1 MLRILLEALKQAEQL
16 RAMEERDVVSQLL
29 SRAFDWSLSTPS
41 RDGAPNYATNLA
53 LTAVAGVAVA
63 AVVGVLIYY
72 QTSDGSLPFGLFSFS
87 TRRHHSPLK
96 ASAWTECFGD
106 EGKLVDGGETVICR
120 VRGGGVEP
128 SIRAQVW
135 PFLLGV
141 YGLDSTAAEREA
153 VMRSK
158 EQEYE
163 DLRSQCALA
172 AKTLSEGLEEIQQSG
187 DVFEEEELSPDG
199 VGVACQEFEERQGNA
214 GKEEEQI
221 TDDTDDLDFGSSG
234 VASHSD
240 GHEKGNRQDS
250 PTISSDDRNCST
262 GWEGGH
268 KADAKKLQEA
278 EDCQTGQ
285 LSTCFDVSCESSGEE
300 FEERQAGALKEGQS
314 TDAADDNIG
323 CDSTR
328 VAANYSDDNEEHKRQ
343 DSPASLSGDLNCS
356 IGSQGGDKSDA
367 TELQEAEDFHSGQF
381 SAPVDIASGV
391 GSQGFEE
398 RQAGAVREEEQ
409 SNYVADDIGCDSTG
423 ATSHIDGHAE
433 DKRQDL
439 PASSSGHL
447 HCSIGSQG
455 GDQPDATEL
464 QEAMGLHIGQL
475 STSVGELSGVA
486 RQGFE
491 GRQAEVVREE
501 QSTHGAD
508 DIGCDSSEVT
518 SQEREES
525 PADAVREE
533 QSTHD
538 ADIVCDS
545 TRVATHSDG
554 DEEDKGE
561 GPPTSLSSD
570 LNSSTGREGGDKPL
584 ARKLKQ
590 AEDFQTWQRI
600 IKLDAVRMNAEWIPY
615 AETQASVTFEEAAR
629 LSEAAGL
636 KDDEHLEPSR
646 RHHAAR
652 LVLILEAY
660 TLYDPITGYCQ
671 GMSDLLS
678 PFVAL
683 IDEDY
688 EAFWCFVKFME
699 VARHNFRLDE
709 VGIRRQLNLV
719 GSILEAADPQ
729 LFRHLVKLESDD
741 CNFIYRMVVVLVRR
755 ELSFEQTLCLWEVMW
770 ADWAAIKNKL
780 GSGRRRRWGRLG
792 PPSQDLVLYTIAAAV
807 RKRRKHILQCSGV
820 DELFA
825 ECNGMAGHLDI
836 WELLADARELVQ
848 LVRCKLP
855 GCEQDS

>member
-1 MLRILLEALKQAEQL
+1 
-16 RAMEERDVVSQLL
+16 MEERDIVSQLL

-63 AVVGVLIYY
+63 AAVGVLIYY
-72 QTSDGSLPFGLFSFS
+72 QTNDGSLPFKLFSFS

-96 ASAWTECFGD
+96 AAAWTECFGD
-106 EGKLVDGGETVICR
+106 EGKLVDGGETVICK

-141 YGLDSTAAEREA
+141 YGLDSTASEREA

-163 DLRSQCALA
+163 DLRSRCALA
-172 AKTLSEGLEEIQQSG
+172 AKTLSEGLEEIRQAG
-187 DVFEEEELSPDG
+187 DVVEEGEQSPDG
-199 VGVACQEFEERQGNA
+199 FGIVCEASGVARQEFEESQA
-214 GKEEEQI
+214 DAVKEEEQSTNG
-221 TDDTDDLDFGSSG
+221 TDDIDFGSPG
-234 VASHSD
+234 VASHND
-240 GHEKGNRQDS
+240 AHEEDNRQDS
-250 PTISSDDRNCST
+250 PTISSDDLNCST
-262 GWEGGH
+262 GWEGGD
-268 KADAKKLQEA
+268 KPDPTKLQEA
-278 EDCQTGQ
+278 EDFQSGQ
-285 LSTCFDVSCESSGEE
+285 LSTTFDVSCESSGRASQEL
-300 FEERQAGALKEGQS
+300 EERQAGAPKEEQL
-314 TDAADDNIG
+314 TDDADNIG
-323 CDSTR
+323 CDSTS
-328 VAANYSDDNEEHKRQ
+328 VATNHSDGNEEHKRQ
-343 DSPASLSGDLNCS
+343 DSPASSSGDLNCS
-356 IGSQGGDKSDA
+356 TGSQGGDKPDA
-367 TELQEAEDFHSGQF
+367 TKIQEAEDFHSGQL
-381 SAPVDIASGV
+381 STPGDIASGV
-391 GSQGFEE
+391 GSQEFEE
-398 RQAGAVREEEQ
+398 RQAGAVKEEEQ
-409 SNYVADDIGCDSTG
+409 SIYDADDIGCDSTG
-423 ATSHIDGHAE
+423 LASHIDGHAE
-433 DKRQDL
+433 AKRQDL

-455 GDQPDATEL
+455 GDKPDATEL
-464 QEAMGLHIGQL
+464 QEAKDFHIGQL
-475 STSVGELSGVA
+475 STSVGVLSGVA
-486 RQGFE
+486 SQEFE
-491 GRQAEVVREE
+491 ERQADAVQEE

-508 DIGCDSSEVT
+508 DIGCDSSEIT
-518 SQEREES
+518 SQECEES
-525 PADAVREE
+525 QADAVRVE
-533 QSTHD
+533 QSTD
-538 ADIVCDS
+538 GADIVCDS
-545 TRVATHSDG
+545 TRVASHSDG
-554 DEEDKGE
+554 REEDKGE
-561 GPPTSLSSD
+561 DSPTSLIAD
-570 LNSSTGREGGDKPL
+570 LNSSTGHEGGDKPL
-584 ARKLKQ
+584 AMKLKQ

-729 LFRHLVKLESDD
+729 LFQHLVKLESED

-770 ADWAAIKNKL
+770 ADWAAINNQL

-792 PPSQDLVLYTIAAAV
+792 PPSRDLVLYTIAAAV
-807 RKRRKHILQCSGV
+807 RKRRKHILQCSGM

-855 GCEQDS
+855 VCEQDS

>member
-1 MLRILLEALKQAEQL
+1 
-16 RAMEERDVVSQLL
+16 MEERDVVSELL

-41 RDGAPNYATNLA
+41 RDGGPNYATNLA
-53 LTAVAGVAVA
+53 ITAVAGVAVA
-63 AVVGVLIYY
+63 AAVGVLIYY
-72 QTSDGSLPFGLFSFS
+72 QANDGSLPFKLFSFS

-106 EGKLVDGGETVICR
+106 EGKLVDGGETVICK

-141 YGLDSTAAEREA
+141 YGLDSTASEREA

-163 DLRSQCALA
+163 DLRSRCALA
-172 AKTLSEGLEEIQQSG
+172 AKTLSEGLEEIRQAG
-187 DVFEEEELSPDG
+187 DVVEEERVPGG
-199 VGVACQEFEERQGNA
+199 VGIGCESSGAVCQEFEESEA
-214 GKEEEQI
+214 DAVKEEEQS
-221 TDDTDDLDFGSSG
+221 TNDTDDIDFGSSG

-240 GHEKGNRQDS
+240 GHEEDNRRDS
-250 PTISSDDRNCST
+250 PTISSDNLNCST
-262 GWEGGH
+262 GWEGGD
-268 KADAKKLQEA
+268 KPDATKLQEA
-278 EDCQTGQ
+278 EDFQTEQ
-285 LSTCFDVSCESSGEE
+285 LSTSFDVSCESSDGASQE
-300 FEERQAGALKEGQS
+300 FKERQAAALKEEEQS
-314 TDAADDNIG
+314 TDDADDIG
-323 CDSTR
+323 SDSTR
-328 VAANYSDDNEEHKRQ
+328 VATNHSVGNEEHKRQ
-343 DSPASLSGDLNCS
+343 DSPASSSGDLNCS
-356 IGSQGGDKSDA
+356 IGSQGGDKPDA
-367 TELQEAEDFHSGQF
+367 TKLQEAEDFYSGQL
-381 SAPVDIASGV
+381 STPSDIASGV
-391 GSQGFEE
+391 GIQEFEE
-398 RQAGAVREEEQ
+398 RQAGAVKEEDQ
-409 SNYVADDIGCDSTG
+409 SIYDADDIGCDSTG
-423 ATSHIDGHAE
+423 VATNQSDGNAE
-433 DKRQDL
+433 AKREDL

-455 GDQPDATEL
+455 GDKPDATEL
-464 QEAMGLHIGQL
+464 QEAKDFYIGQL
-475 STSVGELSGVA
+475 STSVDVLSAVA
-486 RQGFE
+486 SQEFE
-491 GRQAEVVREE
+491 ERQADAVEEE

-508 DIGCDSSEVT
+508 DIGCDSSDIT
-518 SQEREES
+518 SQECEEGQ
-525 PADAVREE
+525 ADAVGVE
-533 QSTHD
+533 QSTDD

-545 TRVATHSDG
+545 TRVESHSDG
-554 DEEDKGE
+554 HEEDEEDS
-561 GPPTSLSSD
+561 PTSLSGD
-570 LNSSTGREGGDKPL
+570 LNSSTGHEGGDKPL
-584 ARKLKQ
+584 ATKLKQ

-729 LFRHLVKLESDD
+729 LFKHLVKLESDD

-770 ADWAAIKNKL
+770 ADWAAINNKL

-792 PPSQDLVLYTIAAAV
+792 PPSRDLVLYTIAAAV
-807 RKRRKHILQCSGV
+807 RKRRKHILQCSGM

-855 GCEQDS
+855 ACEQDS